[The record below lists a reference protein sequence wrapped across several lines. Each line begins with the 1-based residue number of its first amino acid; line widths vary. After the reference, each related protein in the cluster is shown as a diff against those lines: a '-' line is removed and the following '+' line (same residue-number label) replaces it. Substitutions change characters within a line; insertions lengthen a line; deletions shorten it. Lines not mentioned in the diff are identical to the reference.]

1 MKPKVLAVLLLLTSS
16 SFAQQQAAP
25 QKQSAP
31 FLPVSV
37 WYAGGKARAPMLEP
51 VTADS
56 ERVWRADL
64 QKIKSLGFNTV
75 RTWIEWS
82 ANEPKQGEYHFE
94 QLDLML
100 KLAHEV
106 GLKVIVQVYV
116 DSAPDWVGEKFPDG
130 RFVAQNGQAIPSQAA
145 PGYCFDHPGVRQA
158 ILNYY
163 REAAWHAEKSA
174 AFFGWD
180 LWSEP
185 HVINWAE
192 ITYIPRAQFCFCPY
206 SLARFREW
214 LRGKYGTLDALNR
227 AWHRGFRDWSQV
239 EPPRFDTILSY
250 TDYIDWRVFTTD
262 KLAQDLQLRN
272 DAVKQI
278 VPASVTTSHSAVPG
292 VFTSLGDGD
301 GNPDD
306 WLMYRS
312 VDYYGVSLYPKH
324 SLPPHWSLQ
333 RRTLAMDFTRSAS
346 GNKGFYVGELQG
358 GFGVRGDVV
367 SQEITPDDLREYMWG
382 AIARGARGV
391 NIYAF
396 YPMSSGYESGGY
408 GLIDLDG
415 QITERAKVAGET
427 ARQITQNADLLANA
441 HPQQPEVAIL
451 FNHLTTLI
459 GGQQHIYNPAALR
472 DSSAGY
478 HRMFFER
485 NIPVDFISAREFE
498 PGALAKY
505 KLIVAPYPIL
515 MMADVA
521 AALEKYVQNGGHL
534 FVEARPGWVDD
545 KGYAQPVVPGFGWD
559 KVFGVRERAVTPI
572 AETKIKWTAKPG
584 GAPTLTPAAV
594 EFTGARFEERFEIL
608 EPTVRP
614 LATFD
619 DGTAA
624 AFQHEYGKGS
634 AVILGTFA
642 GQINETKPQ
651 AMHPLGDF
659 LAQWAGLTPEN
670 LDAPA
675 GVEVERLVSDRGE
688 MLFFFNHGDKDVMY
702 DYRGISLQRDADY
715 FDVIKNFELPR
726 LYAGGGRR
734 TLGVRV
740 AGPIPAHGVSVIR
753 VNY

>member
-1 MKPKVLAVLLLLTSS
+1 
-16 SFAQQQAAP
+16 
-25 QKQSAP
+25 
-31 FLPVSV
+31 
-37 WYAGGKARAPMLEP
+37 MLEP

-56 ERVWRADL
+56 EKLWRADL
-64 QKIKSLGFNTV
+64 QKVKSLGFNTV

-82 ANEPKQGEYHFE
+82 ANEPKPGEYHFE

-100 KLAHEV
+100 KLAEEA
-106 GLKVIVQVYV
+106 GLKVMIQVYV

-130 RFVAQNGQAIPSQAA
+130 RFVAQNGQAIASQAA

-163 REAAWHAEKSA
+163 REAARHAGKSP

-192 ITYIPRAQFCFCPY
+192 ITYIPHAQFCFCPY

-214 LRGKYGTLDALNR
+214 LRSKYGALDALNQ
-227 AWHRGFRDWSQV
+227 AWHREFHDWSQV

-262 KLAQDLQLRN
+262 KLAQDLQFRN
-272 DAVKQI
+272 SAVKEI
-278 VPASVTTSHSAVPG
+278 GPTHVTTSHSAVPG

-333 RRTLAMDFTRSAS
+333 RRALAMDFTRSAS

-367 SQEITPDDLREYMWG
+367 SQPITADDLREYMWG
-382 AIARGARGV
+382 AIARGARGI

-415 QITERAKVAGET
+415 KLTDRSKVAGET
-427 ARQITQNADLLANA
+427 ARQIAANADLLTAA

-459 GGQQHIYNPAALR
+459 GGAAHIYNPAALR

-485 NIPVDFISAREFE
+485 NIPVDFISAREFD
-498 PGALAKY
+498 PASLAKY
-505 KLIVAPYPIL
+505 KLIVAPYPVL
-515 MMADVA
+515 MMANVA
-521 AALEKYVQNGGHL
+521 AELEKYVQGGGHL
-534 FVEARPGWVDD
+534 FVEARPGWVDER
-545 KGYAQPVVPGFGWD
+545 GFAQPVVPGFGWE
-559 KVFGVRERAVTPI
+559 KMFGVRERAVTPKP
-572 AETKIKWTAKPG
+572 ETKILWTASPS
-584 GAPTLTPAAV
+584 ATPSLTPAPI
-594 EFTGARFEERFEIL
+594 EFMGARFEERFEVL
-608 EPTVRP
+608 DPTARP

-624 AFQHEYGKGS
+624 AFQHDYGKGS

-659 LAQWAGLTPEN
+659 LTQWAGLARPNME
-670 LDAPA
+670 APA
-675 GVEVERLVSDRGE
+675 GVEVQRLVADKGE
-688 MLFFFNHGDKDVMY
+688 MLFFFNHTDQVTHVKYTGARSIPIDVTNPNALMICCGLNSPPGGPPT
-702 DYRGISLQRDADY
+702 DRKKFPFTSQ
-715 FDVIKNFELPR
+715 FDIQPQ
-726 LYAGGGRR
+726 
-734 TLGVRV
+734 GVQV
-740 AGPIPAHGVSVIR
+740 FR

>member
-1 MKPKVLAVLLLLTSS
+1 MTIVVATTPEGAVQSLPSMKPKALVAFLLLTTSLS
-16 SFAQQQAAP
+16 AQHPAAP
-25 QKQSAP
+25 AKPSSP

-56 ERVWRADL
+56 ERLWRADL

-82 ANEPKQGEYHFE
+82 ANEPKPGVYRFE

-100 KLAHEV
+100 RLAEEA
-106 GLKVIVQVYV
+106 GLKVLVQVYV
-116 DSAPDWVGEKFPDG
+116 DSAPDWVGEKFPEG

-158 ILNYY
+158 ILDYY
-163 REAAWHAEKSA
+163 REAARHARNSP

-192 ITYIPRAQFCFCPY
+192 ITYIPRAQFCFCPH

-214 LRGKYGTLDALNR
+214 LRRKYGTLGALNQ
-227 AWHRGFRDWSQV
+227 AWHREFHDWAQV

-272 DAVKQI
+272 AAVKEI
-278 VPASVTTSHSAVPG
+278 APAAVTTSHSAVPG

-306 WLMYRS
+306 WMMYRS
-312 VDYYGVSLYPKH
+312 VDFYGVSLYPKH

-333 RRTLAMDFTRSAS
+333 RRALAMDFTRSAS

-367 SQEITPDDLREYMWG
+367 SQPITSDDLREYMWG

-408 GLIDLDG
+408 GLIELDG
-415 QITERAKVAGET
+415 QLTDRAKVAGET
-427 ARQITQNADLLANA
+427 ARQINANADLLTAA

-459 GGQQHIYNPAALR
+459 GGQQHIYNPAAVR

-485 NIPVDFISAREFE
+485 NIPVDFISAREFD
-498 PGALAKY
+498 PATLAKY
-505 KLIVAPYPIL
+505 KLVVVPYPIL

-521 AALEKYVQNGGHL
+521 AGLEKYVQNGGHL
-534 FVEARPGWVDD
+534 FVEARPGWVDER
-545 KGYAQPVVPGFGWD
+545 GFAQSVVPGFGWE
-559 KVFGVRERAVTPI
+559 KMFGVRERAVTPKP
-572 AETKIKWTAKPG
+572 ETKIRWTATPS
-584 GAPTLTPAAV
+584 ATPALAPAPI
-594 EFTGARFEERFEIL
+594 EFTGARFEERFEVL
-608 EPTVRP
+608 EATARP

-619 DGTAA
+619 DGAGA
-624 AFQHEYGKGS
+624 AFQHDYGKGS

-651 AMHPLGDF
+651 AMHP
-659 LAQWAGLTPEN
+659 TSH
-670 LDAPA
+670 
-675 GVEVERLVSDRGE
+675 RLSPV
-688 MLFFFNHGDKDVMY
+688 
-702 DYRGISLQRDADY
+702 
-715 FDVIKNFELPR
+715 
-726 LYAGGGRR
+726 
-734 TLGVRV
+734 VR
-740 AGPIPAHGVSVIR
+740 
-753 VNY
+753 

>member
-1 MKPKVLAVLLLLTSS
+1 
-16 SFAQQQAAP
+16 
-25 QKQSAP
+25 
-31 FLPVSV
+31 
-37 WYAGGKARAPMLEP
+37 MLEP

-56 ERVWRADL
+56 ERAWRADL
-64 QKIKSLGFNTV
+64 QKIKSLGFNSV

-100 KLAHEV
+100 RLAQEI
-106 GLKVIVQVYV
+106 GLKVLVQVYV

-130 RFVAQNGQAIPSQAA
+130 RFVAQNGQPIPSQSA
-145 PGYCFDHPGVRQA
+145 PGFCFDHPGVRQA
-158 ILNYY
+158 ILDYY
-163 REAAWHAEKSA
+163 REAARHAEKNPS
-174 AFFGWD
+174 FYGWD

-214 LRGKYGTLDALNR
+214 LRRKYGTLDALNK
-227 AWHRGFRDWSQV
+227 AWHREFNVWSQI

-272 DAVKQI
+272 AAVKEI

-333 RRTLAMDFTRSAS
+333 RRALAMDFTRSAS
-346 GNKGFYVGELQG
+346 GNRGFYVGELQG

-367 SQEITPDDLREYMWG
+367 SQPITSDDLREYMWG

-391 NIYAF
+391 NIYAL

-415 QITERAKVAGET
+415 QVTDRAKVAGET
-427 ARQITQNADLLANA
+427 ARQIAANADLLTAA
-441 HPQQPEVAIL
+441 RPQQPEVAIL

-459 GGQQHIYNPAALR
+459 GGAGHVSSPAALR

-485 NIPVDFISAREFE
+485 NIPVDFISAREFDAASL
-498 PGALAKY
+498 GKY

-521 AALEKYVQNGGHL
+521 SALEKYVAAGGHL

-545 KGYAQPVVPGFGWD
+545 KGYAQPVVPGFGWE
-559 KVFGVRERAVTPI
+559 KVFGVRERAVTPKP
-572 AETKIKWTAKPG
+572 ETKIRWMSASS
-584 GAPTLTPAAV
+584 ATPSLSHEAA

-659 LAQWAGLTPEN
+659 LALWAGLTRVS
-670 LDAPA
+670 LDAPV
-675 GVEVERLVSDRGE
+675 GVEVQRLVSDKGE

-702 DYRGISLQRDADY
+702 DYKGMPLRQDANY
-715 FDVIKNFELPR
+715 FDVLKNFELPR
-726 LYAGGGRR
+726 LYAGGGQRIF
-734 TLGVRV
+734 GVRV
-740 AGPIPAHGVSVIR
+740 MGPIPAHGVTVIR

>member
-1 MKPKVLAVLLLLTSS
+1 MKLKVLVAFLLLASS
-16 SFAQQQAAP
+16 LFAQHPAAP
-25 QKQSAP
+25 PKQSS

-37 WYAGGKARAPMLEP
+37 WYAGGKARAPMLEA

-64 QKIKSLGFNTV
+64 EKIKSLGFNTV

-100 KLAHEV
+100 KLAQEA

-130 RFVAQNGQAIPSQAA
+130 HFVAQNGQAIPSQSA

-163 REAAWHAEKSA
+163 REAARHAEKSP

-192 ITYIPRAQFCFCPY
+192 ITYIPHAQFCFCPY

-214 LRGKYGTLDALNR
+214 LRGKYGTLDALNK
-227 AWHRGFRDWSQV
+227 AWHRQFHDWSQV

-250 TDYIDWRVFTTD
+250 TDYIDWRVFNTD

-272 DAVKQI
+272 AAVKEI
-278 VPASVTTSHSAVPG
+278 LPASVTTSHSAVPG

-333 RRTLAMDFTRSAS
+333 RRALAMDFTRSAS

-358 GFGVRGDVV
+358 GFGVRGDIV
-367 SQEITPDDLREYMWG
+367 SQPITPDDLREYMWG

-415 QITERAKVAGET
+415 QITDRAKVAGET
-427 ARQITQNADLLANA
+427 ARQIAANADLLATA
-441 HPQQPEVAIL
+441 HPQQAEVAIL

-459 GGQQHIYNPAALR
+459 GGQQHIYNPTALR

-485 NIPVDFISAREFE
+485 NIPVDFLSAREFD
-498 PGALAKY
+498 AASLTKY

-521 AALEKYVQNGGHL
+521 AALEKYVANGGHL
-534 FVEARPGWVDD
+534 FVEARPGWVDE

-559 KVFGVRERAVTPI
+559 KVFGVRERAVTPVP
-572 AETKIKWTAKPG
+572 ETKIHWTATAAGTPS
-584 GAPTLTPAAV
+584 LTPDSV
-594 EFTGARFEERFEIL
+594 EFTGARFEERFEVL
-608 EPTVRP
+608 EPTVHP
-614 LATFD
+614 LATYD

-659 LAQWAGLTPEN
+659 LVRWADLWQPQLN
-670 LDAPA
+670 PRS
-675 GVEVERLVSDRGE
+675 GVEIQRLVADKGE
-688 MLFFFNHGDKDVMY
+688 ILFFFNHGDKAVSMEYWGVKLTRRPNIRELVQDV
-702 DYRGISLQRDADY
+702 SVPTLQ
-715 FDVIKNFELPR
+715 
-726 LYAGGGRR
+726 AGGGVPDWA
-734 TLGVRV
+734 VRLE
-740 AGPIPAHGVSVIR
+740 GSLPAHGVR
-753 VNY
+753 VYRVEY

>member
-1 MKPKVLAVLLLLTSS
+1 MKPKVLIVFLLLFTSS
-16 SFAQQQAAP
+16 LFAQHAATP
-25 QKQSAP
+25 PRANSS

-37 WYAGGKARAPMLEP
+37 WYAGGKTRAPMLEP

-56 ERVWRADL
+56 EKAWRADL

-82 ANEPKQGEYHFE
+82 ANEPKPGEYHFE

-100 KLAHEV
+100 KLAEEA
-106 GLKVIVQVYV
+106 GLKVMIQVYV

-130 RFVAQNGQAIPSQAA
+130 RFVAQNGQAITSQAA

-163 REAAWHAEKSA
+163 REAARHAEKSP

-192 ITYIPRAQFCFCPY
+192 ITYIPHAQFCFCPY

-214 LRGKYGTLDALNR
+214 LRGKYGTLDALNQ
-227 AWHRGFRDWSQV
+227 AWHREFHDWSQV

-262 KLAQDLQLRN
+262 KLAQDLQFRN
-272 DAVKQI
+272 AAVKEI
-278 VPASVTTSHSAVPG
+278 GPTHVTTSHSAVPG

-333 RRTLAMDFTRSAS
+333 RRALAMDFTRSAS

-367 SQEITPDDLREYMWG
+367 SQPITSDDLREYMWG
-382 AIARGARGV
+382 AIARGARGI

-415 QITERAKVAGET
+415 QLTERSKVAGET
-427 ARQITQNADLLANA
+427 ARQIAANADLLTAA

-459 GGQQHIYNPAALR
+459 GGAAHIYNPAALR

-485 NIPVDFISAREFE
+485 NIPVDFVSAREFD
-498 PGALAKY
+498 PALLAKY

-515 MMADVA
+515 MMANVA
-521 AALEKYVQNGGHL
+521 SALEKYVQGGGHL
-534 FVEARPGWVDD
+534 FVEARPGWVDER
-545 KGYAQPVVPGFGWD
+545 GFAQPVVPGFGWE
-559 KVFGVRERAVTPI
+559 KMFGVRERAVTPKP
-572 AETKIKWTAKPG
+572 ETKILWTATQSGTPS
-584 GAPTLTPAAV
+584 LTPV
-594 EFTGARFEERFEIL
+594 PIEFTGARFEERFEVMD
-608 EPTVRP
+608 PTARP

-624 AFQHEYGKGS
+624 AFQHDYGKGS

-659 LAQWAGLTPEN
+659 LTQWAGLTKPKME
-670 LDAPA
+670 APA
-675 GVEVERLVSDRGE
+675 GVEVQRMVSDKGE
-688 MLFFFNHGDKDVMY
+688 MLFFFNHSDKPVRVAY
-702 DYRGISLQRDADY
+702 AIVAARSVSRISEVAGTLPSAG
-715 FDVIKNFELPR
+715 VGSAALNFEMP
-726 LYAGGGRR
+726 AQ
-734 TLGVRV
+734 GVRV
-740 AGPIPAHGVSVIR
+740 YR
-753 VNY
+753 MDY